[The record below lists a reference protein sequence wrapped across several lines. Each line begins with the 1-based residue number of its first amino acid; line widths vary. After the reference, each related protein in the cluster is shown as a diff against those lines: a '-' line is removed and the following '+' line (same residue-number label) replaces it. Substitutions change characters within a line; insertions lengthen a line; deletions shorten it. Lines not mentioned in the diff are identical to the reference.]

1 MLASFSVFVSHP
13 DSALNSG
20 KQWHH
25 FSSVLFYEECR
36 SVVIFYLTF
45 YSVNTGFKSKTLTAS
60 ILPEVFIRLIYNR
73 YDTSQIYNAVGNIN
87 CSRLIIS
94 ILWSVQLGKKR
105 IWSYFPWILCVTH
118 VTATLDNMELHQQFP
133 SILWIK
139 PVLLIQM

>member
-1 MLASFSVFVSHP
+1 MFASFSVFVSHP

-94 ILWSVQLGKKR
+94 ILWSVQLGKKEFDHT
-105 IWSYFPWILCVTH
+105 FPEFYV
-118 VTATLDNMELHQQFP
+118 
-133 SILWIK
+133 
-139 PVLLIQM
+139 